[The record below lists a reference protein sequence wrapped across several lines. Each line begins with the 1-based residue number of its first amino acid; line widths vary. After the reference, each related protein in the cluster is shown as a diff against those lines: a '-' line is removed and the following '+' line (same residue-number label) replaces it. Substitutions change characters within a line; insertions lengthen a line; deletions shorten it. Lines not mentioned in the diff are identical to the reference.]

1 MLLLIGSFLLL
12 LVIGAPVAVAM
23 AVASL
28 LYLGIY
34 DVAPDIIAAQ
44 RMIAGVESFPLIA
57 VPFFILAG
65 NLMNI
70 AGVTGRIYH
79 FALSLVGWMKG
90 GLAQVNIIGSVIFSG
105 MSGTALADAAGIGT
119 IEIKAMKDHGYPVEA
134 AVGVTAASAT
144 LGPIFPPSLP
154 FVIYGMMAN
163 ASIGALF
170 MAGIIPGIVMTSLMM
185 LTVWIFARRYGW
197 GSDTPFD
204 FRELAG
210 AFLEVIIVLCFPLSV
225 WLLIQAG
232 LSVNIAVFLA
242 LGVLIALDWYFDWHA
257 VMALMAPV
265 LLIGGMTMGWFTPT
279 EAAVAAV
286 LWSLFLGLVRYRT
299 MTFRTLAKAS
309 FDTIE
314 TTAAVLFIVTAASI
328 FAWLLT
334 VSQAAQ
340 LFSDFMFG
348 LTDNWWTFL
357 IVVNILLLV
366 VGAFLDTIAAI
377 SILVPILMP
386 VAARYGIDPVHL
398 GIILTLNL
406 MIGLLTPPVGMVLFV
421 LSRIAKMSVERT
433 ALAIL
438 PWMIPLFVALLL
450 ITFIPAIT
458 LWLPTQLGLIRST
471 SPPCAAASPAF
482 TPPMTCGSR
491 KTRFPPPVPAR
502 SCCAWPRAGS
512 AGRTC
517 ITTTMAASAPSGCA
531 SRSSR
536 GTRPRAGSRRW
547 VRAWT
552 APPPARWSRSAPRS
566 PAGTA
571 TTAARASRSIACPC
585 ASWAAPCACRM
596 NRGCSA
602 TCWWSPP
609 RRSTPFPTRPHRPRP
624 PAPSRWPSAFM
635 PWRRR
640 ATWRASAS

>member
-12 LVIGAPVAVAM
+12 MVVGVPVAVSM

-28 LYLGIY
+28 AYLLTY
-34 DVAPDIIAAQ
+34 NVAPDIIAAQ

-90 GLAQVNIIGSVIFSG
+90 GLAQVNIIGSVVFSG

-170 MAGIIPGIVMTSLMM
+170 MAGIVPGVVMTLLMM
-185 LTVWIFARRYGW
+185 ATVYVFARAKGW

-204 FRELAG
+204 LKELLA
-210 AFLEVIIVLCFPLSV
+210 ATLEVVIVLSFPVAVYVLT
-225 WLLIQAG
+225 LLG
-232 LSVNIAVFLA
+232 LSVNIAVLIGLVA
-242 LGVLIALDWYFDWHA
+242 LIGLDWYFDWHA

-299 MTFRTLAKAS
+299 MTLRSLAKAS

-314 TTAAVLFIVTAASI
+314 TTASVLFIVTAASI

-340 LFSDFMFG
+340 LFSDAMFA

-357 IVVNILLLV
+357 IIVNVILLI

-377 SILVPILMP
+377 SILVPILLP

-398 GIILTLNL
+398 GLIVTLNL

-421 LSRIAKMSVERT
+421 LSRISRMSVERT

-438 PWMIPLFVALLL
+438 PWMIPLFIALLL
-450 ITFIPAIT
+450 ITFIPSIS
-458 LWLPTQLGLIRST
+458 LWLPTKLGLIR
-471 SPPCAAASPAF
+471 
-482 TPPMTCGSR
+482 
-491 KTRFPPPVPAR
+491 
-502 SCCAWPRAGS
+502 
-512 AGRTC
+512 
-517 ITTTMAASAPSGCA
+517 
-531 SRSSR
+531 
-536 GTRPRAGSRRW
+536 
-547 VRAWT
+547 
-552 APPPARWSRSAPRS
+552 
-566 PAGTA
+566 
-571 TTAARASRSIACPC
+571 
-585 ASWAAPCACRM
+585 
-596 NRGCSA
+596 
-602 TCWWSPP
+602 
-609 RRSTPFPTRPHRPRP
+609 
-624 PAPSRWPSAFM
+624 
-635 PWRRR
+635 
-640 ATWRASAS
+640 

>member
-1 MLLLIGSFLLL
+1 MLLLIGSFLVLM
-12 LVIGAPVAVAM
+12 VVGVPVAVSM
-23 AVASL
+23 AGASL
-28 LYLGIY
+28 LYLLSY
-34 DVAPDIIAAQ
+34 NVAPDIIAAQ

-90 GLAQVNIIGSVIFSG
+90 GLAQVNIIGSVVFSG

-144 LGPIFPPSLP
+144 VGPIFPPSLP

-170 MAGIIPGIVMTSLMM
+170 MAGILPGVVMVTLMM
-185 LTVWIFARRYGW
+185 LTVFVFARLKGW

-204 FRELAG
+204 LRELAK
-210 AFLEVIIVLCFPLSV
+210 AALEIVVVLCFPLAI
-225 WLLIQAG
+225 WLL
-232 LSVNIAVFLA
+232 VT
-242 LGVLIALDWYFDWHA
+242 LGVSLNVAVVVALVSLIALDWYFDWHA

-299 MTFRTLAKAS
+299 MSFRGLAKAS

-314 TTAAVLFIVTAASI
+314 TTASVLFIVTAASI

-340 LFSDFMFG
+340 VFADAMFA
-348 LTDNWWTFL
+348 LTENWWTFL
-357 IVVNILLLV
+357 IIVNIILLI

-386 VAARYGIDPVHL
+386 VAARYGVDPVHL
-398 GIILTLNL
+398 GVIVTLNL

-421 LSRIAKMSVERT
+421 LSRISKLSVERT

-438 PWMIPLFVALLL
+438 PWMIPLFIALLL

-458 LWLPTQLGLIRST
+458 LWLPTQLGL
-471 SPPCAAASPAF
+471 
-482 TPPMTCGSR
+482 
-491 KTRFPPPVPAR
+491 
-502 SCCAWPRAGS
+502 
-512 AGRTC
+512 
-517 ITTTMAASAPSGCA
+517 
-531 SRSSR
+531 
-536 GTRPRAGSRRW
+536 
-547 VRAWT
+547 VR
-552 APPPARWSRSAPRS
+552 
-566 PAGTA
+566 
-571 TTAARASRSIACPC
+571 
-585 ASWAAPCACRM
+585 
-596 NRGCSA
+596 
-602 TCWWSPP
+602 
-609 RRSTPFPTRPHRPRP
+609 
-624 PAPSRWPSAFM
+624 
-635 PWRRR
+635 
-640 ATWRASAS
+640 

>member
-1 MLLLIGSFLLL
+1 MLLLIGAFLLL
-12 LVIGAPVAVAM
+12 MIIGTPVAVAM

-28 LYLGIY
+28 SYLLVYG
-34 DVAPDIIAAQ
+34 VAPDIIAAQ

-90 GLAQVNIIGSVIFSG
+90 GLAQVNIIGSVVFSG

-170 MAGIIPGIVMTSLMM
+170 MAGILPGIVMTALLM
-185 LTVWIFARRYGW
+185 LTVYIFARRKGW
-197 GSDTPFD
+197 GSDTPF
-204 FRELAG
+204 ELRRLMG
-210 AFLEVIIVLCFPLSV
+210 ASLEIVIVLCFPAAIY
-225 WLLIQAG
+225 LLIMAG
-232 LSVNIAVFLA
+232 LSVNVA
-242 LGVLIALDWYFDWHA
+242 VLIGLVLLVALDWYFDFHA
-257 VMALMAPV
+257 VMALMTPV

-286 LWSLFLGLVRYRT
+286 IWSLFLGLVRYRT
-299 MTFRTLAKAS
+299 MTFRALAKAS

-314 TTAAVLFIVTAASI
+314 TTASVLFIVTAASI

-340 LFSDFMFG
+340 LFSDFMFS

-357 IVVNILLLV
+357 ILVNILLLII
-366 VGAFLDTIAAI
+366 GAFLDTIAAI

-398 GIILTLNL
+398 GLIITLNL

-421 LSRIAKMSVERT
+421 LSRISKLSVERT
-433 ALAIL
+433 TMAIL

-450 ITFIPAIT
+450 ITFIPALT
-458 LWLPTQLGLIRST
+458 LWLPTQLGLIR
-471 SPPCAAASPAF
+471 
-482 TPPMTCGSR
+482 
-491 KTRFPPPVPAR
+491 
-502 SCCAWPRAGS
+502 
-512 AGRTC
+512 
-517 ITTTMAASAPSGCA
+517 
-531 SRSSR
+531 
-536 GTRPRAGSRRW
+536 
-547 VRAWT
+547 
-552 APPPARWSRSAPRS
+552 
-566 PAGTA
+566 
-571 TTAARASRSIACPC
+571 
-585 ASWAAPCACRM
+585 
-596 NRGCSA
+596 
-602 TCWWSPP
+602 
-609 RRSTPFPTRPHRPRP
+609 
-624 PAPSRWPSAFM
+624 
-635 PWRRR
+635 
-640 ATWRASAS
+640 